1 MIKSAR
7 FRMVKLLYN
16 MVRFYPEGNYF
27 APFGKKSSEIEEI
40 EVRVDEIEAIRLK
53 DVEGLTI
60 EECASKMAISCE
72 TFQNIIQC
80 ARKKIA
86 IALTQ
91 QKIISISEE
100 NYTTKF
106 CQFRC
111 AKCGYTYTIKY
122 EHDKI
127 VCPKCYSTEVMG
139 SEKQSIYKKWHNKK

>member
-1 MIKSAR
+1 MIKSTR

-80 ARKKIA
+80 ARKKNSN
-86 IALTQ
+86 
-91 QKIISISEE
+91 SID
-100 NYTTKF
+100 T
-106 CQFRC
+106 
-111 AKCGYTYTIKY
+111 AK
-122 EHDKI
+122 D
-127 VCPKCYSTEVMG
+127 
-139 SEKQSIYKKWHNKK
+139 NFNF

>member
-1 MIKSAR
+1 
-7 FRMVKLLYN
+7 

-72 TFQNIIQC
+72 TF
-80 ARKKIA
+80 
-86 IALTQ
+86 

>member
-1 MIKSAR
+1 MIKSTR

-91 QKIISISEE
+91 QKIISISEKC
-100 NYTTKF
+100 TI
-106 CQFRC
+106 FRP
-111 AKCGYTYTIKY
+111 TNSDTRPSFSFLVF
-122 EHDKI
+122 H
-127 VCPKCYSTEVMG
+127 S
-139 SEKQSIYKKWHNKK
+139 HNSPLFADNSNVISNA